1 MEDFQELPE
10 ISGAGGGGGGQQVV
24 QQTVQQNVTIAAPT
38 ARQPTVA
45 ANNLFSVA
53 FAKTVYALSEGEIEG
68 FPNSITKDT
77 FLDSTPIQN
86 ADDTY
91 NFQGYTIDH
100 RTGTDET
107 QTPIT
112 GFSTTENVVGV
123 NTNLTVAAGALTRT
137 ITDTDVE
144 RCRIIMSFPALQAQN
159 RDNGDVTGTSVSFK
173 IEVSAN
179 GGSYVEID
187 SPTVSGKS
195 NSQFQR
201 AYEFDLDGTGP
212 WTIRLTRLTGDDSS
226 GYVANQTRWQSLVEI
241 IDEKFAYPN
250 TALLALKVDARQFNS
265 IPNVAVRLRGK
276 RVQIPTN
283 YNPTTRV
290 YTGIWDGTFQTAW
303 TDNPAWIFR
312 DIVVNDRF
320 GVARYVSNISIDP
333 WYLYTV
339 SQYCDELVPDG
350 NGGTEPRFTCNVYL
364 QNAGSV
370 YEVLNGLA
378 SCFRGLI
385 YYSQGQLF
393 LTQDREQLP
402 VQQFSESNVIQEVD
416 DSGQVT
422 APCFTY
428 SGTARGARKSVVLA
442 NWDDPNQA
450 YSSVTEYQ
458 QDDTLLETF
467 GYNPIDLRLLG
478 VTSRGQAL
486 RAAKHTLFS
495 NRYLTERVSFRI
507 AAEGL
512 AAGVGE
518 IIQIADPMK
527 QGQRLGGR
535 IKSIDGNN
543 IKLDAVL
550 SLNDAIDYT
559 LTLVVPDG
567 ETVTNP
573 DGSITKRPK
582 LSVHNL
588 VSASQD
594 FSNPEFRVFAS
605 QDLDDELITQAGD
618 SLGGL
623 VAVDS
628 LGTTTAEVDGI
639 IDTQANA
646 LWVLEWSDMQAA
658 LYKIVAISEVEPL
671 VFQVEAV
678 QYNASKFDYV
688 DNDLP
693 IAVPKDRFTLEAPQ
707 AVAELTAKLVYNN
720 GRTQISADWEAPQR
734 NGADDVLI
742 RGYRYQWR
750 QTGAAQWNEVQVTSV
765 TNATV
770 SLPDHVYGNTYEFRA
785 ATFDRLSRQSEFTAV
800 TVSDFDAIPDLSAAE
815 FNATVTHANQPDGT
829 QLLIVDPGTCP
840 ILPRITGF
848 RCWAKPRNLK
858 GGEIPGVKTPGND
871 GYYFL
876 ADIPL
881 TGYYTI
887 AFHAPDTYDVRIS
900 FTSAI
905 FGEAPDDYIYDVVE
919 RGEIAPPAPNNFS
932 VVESANRAGKRF
944 SWQLPLSEYGSWDQ
958 KVVSDIIGY
967 EVRFKR
973 GELANNIV
981 EFDVDTDIITVK
993 TSTVIGIKTNQHLL
1007 TVGEEIVFAATTGT
1021 LPTGITAG
1029 TTYFVAAD
1037 GFNSV
1042 EFKVATTAG
1051 GDPID
1056 LTGTATG
1063 DYRVSGPAA
1072 LATRL
1077 NLSASWGAGLEL
1089 ASGGLNANQQWFET
1103 SLFDTD
1109 SWVVMVK
1116 SVDATNWRSDLPA
1129 FVLVNIGAP
1138 PVSNAVATID
1148 ARDQGGDDTWEGNYI
1163 NCEVNDDGDLVQTD
1177 AGRDSIFTWNF
1188 DNDEE
1193 ESNLLLSTT
1202 ATATY
1207 QHKLVALTGA
1217 DTVLV
1222 QDPDGTNDDD
1232 KLLQEDTPVV
1242 IDVASSSFELQRDD
1256 TTILHLLKE
1265 NDTLEFVEVSGSLPT
1280 GISTG
1285 TTYHVVS
1292 TDLTTTVFR
1301 VAATQGGT
1309 AITLSGT
1316 ATGTYAVRGA
1326 AFGILAEQRF
1336 YSDTELAEGGIV
1348 HPYAP
1353 FERLLGDVYRVE
1365 TTFKSPDGITAG
1377 NITALTAQL
1386 DYPDVIESIEDA
1398 DISDSSEGTA
1408 ISLSKTFRAIS
1419 SVQVTL
1425 QNTTAVTAVVLS
1437 KSTTSITVVCRNSA
1451 GNAVEGT
1458 VDLVVVGY

>member
-10 ISGAGGGGGGQQVV
+10 ISGAGGGGGGASVVQQVV
-24 QQTVQQNVTIAAPT
+24 QQQVVQPT
-38 ARQPTVA
+38 ARQPVEA

-53 FAKTVYALSEGEIEG
+53 FAKTVYALSEGEVEG

-86 ADDTY
+86 PDDTY

-107 QTPIT
+107 QTPIN
-112 GFSTTENVVGV
+112 GFSSTENVVGV
-123 NTNLTVAAGALTRT
+123 NTAVTVATGPITRT
-137 ITDTDVE
+137 ITDTDTE
-144 RCRIIMSFPALQAQN
+144 RARVIINHPALQASN
-159 RDNGDVTGTSVSFK
+159 RDNGDVTGTSVSYR

-179 GGSYVEID
+179 GGAYTTAAE
-187 SPTVSGKS
+187 PTVSGKS

-212 WTIRLTRLTGDDSS
+212 WAIRVTRLTGDSNTAYLQNS
-226 GYVANQTRWQSLVEI
+226 ITWQSLVEI

-265 IPNVAVRLRGK
+265 IPNVSVRLRGK

-290 YTGIWDGTFQTAW
+290 YTGIWDGTFTTAW
-303 TDNPAWIFR
+303 TDNPAWVFR

-402 VQQFSESNVIQEVD
+402 VQQFSEANVMQEVD

-422 APCFTY
+422 SPCFTY
-428 SGTARGARKSVVLA
+428 TGTARGARKSVVLA

-458 QDDTLLETF
+458 QDDALLETF

-495 NRYLTERVSFRI
+495 NRYLTEKVSFRI
-507 AAEGL
+507 GAEGL

-535 IKSIDGNN
+535 IKEISGNN

-550 SLNDAIDYT
+550 SLNPAIDYT

-588 VSASQD
+588 VSSSED

-605 QDLDDELITQAGD
+605 QDLADELITQAGD

-623 VAVDS
+623 VAIDS

-639 IDTQANA
+639 IDSQVNA
-646 LWVLEWSDMQAA
+646 LWVLEWSDLQAA
-658 LYKIVAISEVEPL
+658 LYKIVAITEVEPL

-693 IAVPKDRFTLEAPQ
+693 IAIPKDRFKLEAPQ
-707 AVAELTAKLVYNN
+707 SVVGLSAKLIYNN
-720 GRTQISADWEAPQR
+720 GRTQVSADWQAPQR
-734 NGADDVLI
+734 NGSDDLLI
-742 RGYRYQWR
+742 RGYRFQWR
-750 QTGAAQWNEVQVTSV
+750 QSGASQWNDVQVTQV
-765 TNATV
+765 TNATI
-770 SLPDHVYGNTYEFRA
+770 SLPEHVYGDTYQFRV
-785 ATFDRLSRQSEFTAV
+785 ATFDRLSRQSEFSAV
-800 TVSDFDAIPDLSAAE
+800 DVSDFDAIPDLSAAE
-815 FNATVTHANQPDGT
+815 FGATVTHANQPDGT

-848 RCWAKPRNLK
+848 KCWAKPRNLK

-887 AFHAPDTYDVRIS
+887 AFHAPDTYDIRVS

-905 FGEAPDDYIYDVVE
+905 FGEQPDDYIYDVVE

-932 VVESANRAGKRF
+932 VVENVNRTAKRF

-958 KVVSDIIGY
+958 KVVSDIVGY

-973 GELANNIV
+973 GTLATNIV
-981 EFDVDTDIITVK
+981 EFDVATDLITVK

-1007 TVGEEIVFAATTGT
+1007 TVGEEIVFAASTGT

-1042 EFKVATTAG
+1042 EFKVAATAG
-1051 GDPID
+1051 GAPIN

-1063 DYRVSGPAA
+1063 TYNVSGPSA

-1077 NLSASWGAGLEL
+1077 NLSASWGAGIEL

-1138 PVSNAVATID
+1138 PVSNAVATIN
-1148 ARDQGGDDTWEGNYI
+1148 ARTQGDGGWVGNYN
-1163 NCEVNDDGDLVQTD
+1163 NCEVDGSGDLVQTD

-1188 DNDEE
+1188 DNNEA

-1217 DTVLV
+1217 DLVLV
-1222 QDPDGTNDDD
+1222 QEPDNTNDDD
-1232 KLLQEDTPVV
+1232 KILQEDTPVV
-1242 IDVASSSFELQRDD
+1242 ITVASSSFQLQRNSI
-1256 TTILHLLKE
+1256 TIPHLLE
-1265 NDTLEFVEVSGSLPT
+1265 VNDTLEFVEVSGSLPT

-1309 AITLSGT
+1309 AITLSGS
-1316 ATGTYAVRGA
+1316 ATGTYAVRGT
-1326 AFGILAEQRF
+1326 AFGIVGEQRF

-1353 FERLLGDVYRVE
+1353 YERLLGDLYRVE
-1365 TTFKSPDGITAG
+1365 TTFKSPDGVTAG
-1377 NITALTAQL
+1377 KITALTAQL
-1386 DYPDVIESIEDA
+1386 DYPDVIETINDASI
-1398 DISDSSEGTA
+1398 SGSSGGSA
-1408 ISLSKTFRAIS
+1408 ISLTKTFRAIS

-1437 KSTTSITVVCRNSA
+1437 KSTTSITVECRNAS
-1451 GNAVEGT
+1451 GNAVAGT

>member
-1 MEDFQELPE
+1 MEDFQDLPE
-10 ISGAGGGGGGQQVV
+10 VSGAGGGGGGQTVV
-24 QQTVQQNVTIAAPT
+24 QQTVQQNVTVTPT
-38 ARQPTVA
+38 ARQPVEA

-77 FLDSTPIQN
+77 YLDSTPIQN
-86 ADDTY
+86 PDGTY
-91 NFQGYTIDH
+91 NFNGYTIES

-107 QTPIT
+107 QTPIA
-112 GFSTTENVVGV
+112 GFSTAENAVGV
-123 NTNLTVAAGALTRT
+123 NTAITVATGAITRT

-144 RCRIIMSFPALQAQN
+144 RCRVIINHPSLQAN
-159 RDNGDVTGTSVSFK
+159 NKDNGDITGTSVSYR

-179 GGSYVEID
+179 GGPYSTVAE
-187 SPTVSGKS
+187 PTVSGKS
-195 NSQFQR
+195 SSQFQR

-212 WTIRLTRLTGDDSS
+212 WTIRVSRLTADSS
-226 GYVANQTRWQSLVEI
+226 TAYLQNSITWQSYIEI

-250 TALLALKVDARQFNS
+250 TGLLALKVDARQFNS
-265 IPNVAVRLRGK
+265 IPNVSVKLRGK

-290 YTGIWDGTFQTAW
+290 YTGIWDGTFTTAW

-350 NGGTEPRFTCNVYL
+350 NGGTEPRFTCNVFL

-402 VQQFSESNVIQEVD
+402 VQQFSEANVIQEVD

-422 APCFTY
+422 SPCFTY

-458 QDDTLLETF
+458 QDDALLQTF

-495 NRYLTERVSFRI
+495 NRYLTEKVSFRI

-535 IKSIDGNN
+535 IKEISGNN
-543 IKLDAVL
+543 ITLDAVL

-567 ETVTNP
+567 ETITNP
-573 DGSITKRPK
+573 DSTITKRPK

-588 VSASQD
+588 ISASQD
-594 FSNPEFRVFAS
+594 RGNPELR
-605 QDLDDELITQAGD
+605 DLAVQNGLDVLVTQGGD
-618 SLGGL
+618 VLEG
-623 VAVDS
+623 VTIVDS
-628 LGTTTAEVDGI
+628 LGTTTAVVDGNV
-639 IDTQANA
+639 DSQVNA

-658 LYKIVAISEVEPL
+658 LYKIIAITEVEPL
-671 VFQVEAV
+671 VFQVEAI

-693 IAVPKDRFTLEAPQ
+693 IAIPKDRFTLEAPQ
-707 AVAELTAKLVYNN
+707 AVESLTAKLIYNN
-720 GRTQISADWEAPQR
+720 GRTQINADWRSPQR
-734 NGADDVLI
+734 NGSDDLLV

-750 QTGAAQWNEVQVTSV
+750 DATAAQWNDIELTSV
-765 TNATV
+765 TNAAV
-770 SLPDHVYGNTYEFRA
+770 SLPDHVYGTEYQFRV
-785 ATFDRLSRQSEFTAV
+785 ATFDRLSRQSDYSTV
-800 TVSDFDAIPDLSAAE
+800 DVSDFDAIPDLSDAE
-815 FNATVTHANQPDGT
+815 FGATVTHANQPDGT
-829 QLLIVDPGTCP
+829 QLIIVDPGTCP

-900 FTSAI
+900 FTSAV
-905 FGEAPDDYIYDVVE
+905 FGEEPDDYIYDVVE
-919 RGEIAPPAPNNFS
+919 RAEIAPPTPNNFS

-958 KVVSDIIGY
+958 KVVSDIVGY

-973 GELANNIV
+973 GQLATNIV
-981 EFDVDTDIITVK
+981 EFDVATDIVTVK

-1007 TVGEEIVFAATTGT
+1007 TVGEEIVFAASSGT

-1029 TTYFVAAD
+1029 TTYFVAAE

-1042 EFKVATTAG
+1042 EFKLAATAG
-1051 GDPID
+1051 GDPIN

-1063 DYRVSGPAA
+1063 TYNVSGPAA

-1077 NLSASWGAGLEL
+1077 NLSASWGAGLDL

-1103 SLFDTD
+1103 SLFDSDT
-1109 SWVVMVK
+1109 WVVMVK

-1138 PVSNAVATID
+1138 PISNAVATIN
-1148 ARDQGGDDTWEGNYI
+1148 ARTQGAGSWEGNYI
-1163 NCEVNDDGDLVQTD
+1163 NCEVDGNGDLVQTD

-1188 DNDEE
+1188 DNNEA

-1207 QHKLVALTGA
+1207 QHKLVALTGE

-1222 QDPDGTNDDD
+1222 QEPDGTNDDD

-1242 IDVASSSFELQRDD
+1242 ITVASSSFELQRGGS
-1256 TTILHLLKE
+1256 TIPHLLE
-1265 NDTLEFVEVSGSLPT
+1265 VNDTLEFVEVAGSLPT

-1326 AFGILAEQRF
+1326 AFGILGEQRF
-1336 YSDTELAEGGIV
+1336 YDDTELAEGGIV

-1353 FERLLGDVYRVE
+1353 YERLLGDVYRVQ
-1365 TTFKSPDGITAG
+1365 TTFKSPDGVVAG

-1386 DYPDVIESIEDA
+1386 DYPDVIEKQNDVA
-1398 DISDSSEGTA
+1398 ISSAGTA
-1408 ISLSKTFRAIS
+1408 VSLNKTFRS
-1419 SVQVTL
+1419 VESVQITAL
-1425 QNTTAVTAVVLS
+1425 QTGGSTAITAVVTA
-1437 KSTTSITVVCRNSA
+1437 KTTTSVTIKCLDASGSGVTGLVDITVI
-1451 GNAVEGT
+1451 
-1458 VDLVVVGY
+1458 GY

>member
-1 MEDFQELPE
+1 MEDFQDLPE
-10 ISGAGGGGGGQQVV
+10 VSGAGGGGGGGQQVV
-24 QQTVQQNVTIAAPT
+24 NQTVQQNVRVVAPT
-38 ARQPTVA
+38 RQSVET

-77 FLDSTPIQN
+77 YLDSTPIQN
-86 ADDTY
+86 PDESY
-91 NFQGYTIDH
+91 NFEGYTIDH

-112 GFSTTENVVGV
+112 GFSTTENAIGV
-123 NTNLTVAAGALTRT
+123 NTAVTIATGAITRT

-144 RCRIIMSFPALQAQN
+144 RCRVIINHPALQASN
-159 RDNGDVTGTSVSFK
+159 RDNGDITGTSVEYK

-179 GGSYVEID
+179 GGAYIQKAR
-187 SPTVSGKS
+187 PIVSGKS

-201 AYEFDLDGTGP
+201 AYEFDLHGGGP
-212 WTIRLTRLTGDDSS
+212 WTIRVTRITADSDS
-226 GYVANQTRWQSLVEI
+226 AYLQNSITWQSYVEI

-250 TALLALKVDARQFNS
+250 TALMALKVDSRQFNS
-265 IPNVAVRLRGK
+265 IPNVSVRLRGK
-276 RVQIPTN
+276 RVQVPSN
-283 YNPTTRV
+283 YNAETRV

-320 GVARYVSNISIDP
+320 GVARYVPNISIDP
-333 WYLYTV
+333 WYLYTI
-339 SQYCDELVPDG
+339 SQYCDELVDNG
-350 NGGTEPRFTCNVYL
+350 IGGTEPRFTCNVYL

-393 LTQDREQLP
+393 LSQDREQLP
-402 VQQFSESNVIQEVD
+402 VQQFSEANVIQEVD

-422 APCFTY
+422 SPCFNYT
-428 SGTARGARKSVVLA
+428 GTARGARKSVVLA

-450 YSSVTEYQ
+450 YSNVTEYQ
-458 QDDTLLETF
+458 QDDTLLESF

-495 NRYLTERVSFRI
+495 NRYLTEKVSFRI

-535 IKSIDGNN
+535 IKEIDGNN
-543 IKLDAVL
+543 IRLDAVL

-559 LTLVVPDG
+559 LTLVLPDG

-573 DGSITKRPK
+573 DGTITKRPK

-588 VSASQD
+588 VSASEDYAAPEYRLFSTQD
-594 FSNPEFRVFAS
+594 ET
-605 QDLDDELITQAGD
+605 DELITQSGD

-623 VAVDS
+623 VLIDT
-628 LGTTTAEVDGI
+628 LGTTTAVVDGI
-639 IDTQANA
+639 VDSQVNA
-646 LWVLEWSDMQAA
+646 LWVLEWSDLQAA
-658 LYKIVAISEVEPL
+658 LYKIVAITEVEPL
-671 VFQVEAV
+671 VFQVEAI

-693 IAVPKDRFTLEAPQ
+693 IAIPKDRFTLTPAQAPTGTSAQ
-707 AVAELTAKLVYNN
+707 LIYNN
-720 GRTQISADWEAPQR
+720 GRAQITATWTTPQR
-734 NGADDVLI
+734 NEADDILVK
-742 RGYRYQWR
+742 GYRYQWR
-750 QTGAAQWNEVQVTSV
+750 KSDAVQWSDVRDISV
-765 TNATV
+765 TNASI
-770 SLPDHVYGNTYEFRA
+770 SLSEHVFGDAYDFRV
-785 ATFDRLSRQSEFTAV
+785 ATFDRLGRQSEYS
-800 TVSDFDAIPDLSAAE
+800 TVSVAGFDAIPDLSAAE
-815 FNATVTHANQPDGT
+815 FGATVTHANQPDGT
-829 QLLIVDPGTCP
+829 QLIIVDPGTCP

-848 RCWAKPRNLK
+848 KCWAKPRNLK
-858 GGEIPGVKTPGND
+858 GGEIPGVKTPQDD
-871 GYYFL
+871 GWYFL

-887 AFHAPDTYDVRIS
+887 AFHAPDTYDVRVS
-900 FTSAI
+900 FTSAV
-905 FGEAPDDYIYDVVE
+905 FGEEPSDYIYDVVE
-919 RGEIAPPAPNNFS
+919 RGEIAPPTPNNFS
-932 VVESANRAGKRF
+932 VVENVNRTAKRF

-958 KVVSDIIGY
+958 KVVSDITGY

-973 GELANNIV
+973 GTLSSNIV
-981 EFDVDTDIITVK
+981 EFDIDADVIRIK

-1007 TVGEEIVFAATTGT
+1007 DVGEEIVFAANTGT

-1042 EFKVATTAG
+1042 EFKVAATAG
-1051 GDPID
+1051 GAPIN

-1063 DYRVSGPAA
+1063 NYSVSGPGA

-1138 PVSNAVATID
+1138 PISNAVATIN
-1148 ARDQGGDDTWEGNYI
+1148 ARTQGAGSWEGNYN
-1163 NCEVNDDGDLVQTD
+1163 NCEVDGDGDLVQTD
-1177 AGRDSIFTWNF
+1177 PSRDSIFTWNF
-1188 DNDEE
+1188 DNDEA

-1207 QHKLVALTGA
+1207 QHKLVALTGEGIA
-1217 DTVLV
+1217 LV

-1232 KLLQEDTPVV
+1232 KILQEDTPVV
-1242 IDVASSSFELQRDD
+1242 IDVATSSFQLQRGGS
-1256 TTILHLLKE
+1256 TIAHLLKV
-1265 NDTLEFVEVSGSLPT
+1265 NDTFEFIEVSGSLPT

-1285 TTYHVVS
+1285 TTYHVVT
-1292 TDLTTTVFR
+1292 TDLTSTVFR
-1301 VAATQGGT
+1301 VSATQGGT
-1309 AITLSGT
+1309 AITLSGS
-1316 ATGTYAVRGA
+1316 ATGTYAVRG
-1326 AFGILAEQRF
+1326 FDILAEQRF
-1336 YSDTELAEGGIV
+1336 YDDTELAEGGIV

-1353 FERLLGDVYRVE
+1353 YERLLGDVYRVE
-1365 TTFKSPDGITAG
+1365 TTFKSPDGIVAG

-1386 DYPDVIESIEDA
+1386 DYPDVIETVNDA
-1398 DISDSSEGTA
+1398 AISGSSGGSA
-1408 ISLSKTFRAIS
+1408 ISLTKTFRSIS

-1425 QNTTAVTAVVLS
+1425 QNTSAVTAVVLS
-1437 KSTTSITVVCRNSA
+1437 KSTTSITVECRDAS
-1451 GNAVEGT
+1451 GTAVAGT

>member
-1 MEDFQELPE
+1 MEDFQEFPE
-10 ISGAGGGGGGQQVV
+10 ISGAGGGGGGAGVVQQVV
-24 QQTVQQNVTIAAPT
+24 QQQVVQPT
-38 ARQPTVA
+38 ARQPVET

-53 FAKTVYALSEGEIEG
+53 FAKTVYALSEGEVEG

-86 ADDTY
+86 PDNTY

-112 GFSTTENVVGV
+112 GFSATENVVGV
-123 NTNLTVAAGALTRT
+123 NTAVTVAAGPITRT
-137 ITDTDVE
+137 ITDTDTE
-144 RCRIIMSFPALQAQN
+144 RARVIINHPALQASN
-159 RDNGDVTGTSVSFK
+159 RDNGDVIGTSVSYR

-179 GGSYVEID
+179 GGAYTTAAE
-187 SPTVSGKS
+187 PTVSGKS

-212 WTIRLTRLTGDDSS
+212 WAIRVTRLTGDSNTAYIQNS
-226 GYVANQTRWQSLVEI
+226 ITWQSLVEI

-265 IPNVAVRLRGK
+265 IPNVSVRLRGK

-290 YTGIWDGTFQTAW
+290 YTGIWDGTFTTAW

-370 YEVLNGLA
+370 YEVLNSLA

-402 VQQFSESNVIQEVD
+402 VQQFSEANVIQEVD
-416 DSGQVT
+416 DSGQVIS
-422 APCFTY
+422 PCFTY
-428 SGTARGARKSVVLA
+428 TGTARGARKSVVLA

-458 QDDTLLETF
+458 QDDALLETF

-495 NRYLTERVSFRI
+495 NRYLTEKVSFRI
-507 AAEGL
+507 GAEGL

-535 IKSIDGNN
+535 IKEISGNN

-550 SLNDAIDYT
+550 SLNPAIDYT

-588 VSASQD
+588 ISATQD
-594 FSNPEFRVFAS
+594 LGNPELR
-605 QDLDDELITQAGD
+605 DLALQNATDVLVTQAGD
-618 SLGGL
+618 VLEGL
-623 VAVDS
+623 TVIDS
-628 LGTTTAEVDGI
+628 LGTTTAVVDGNV
-639 IDTQANA
+639 DTQVNA

-658 LYKIVAISEVEPL
+658 LYKIVAVSEVEPL

-678 QYNASKFDYV
+678 QYNTSKFDYV

-693 IAVPKDRFTLEAPQ
+693 IAIPKDRFKLEATQ
-707 AVAELTAKLVYNN
+707 TVAELTAKLVYNN
-720 GRTQISADWEAPQR
+720 GRTQISADWESPQR
-734 NGADDVLI
+734 NGADDLLV

-750 QTGAAQWNEVQVTSV
+750 QTGAAQWNEIEVTSV
-765 TNATV
+765 TNATI
-770 SLPDHVYGNTYEFRA
+770 SLPDHVYGNSYEFRA

-800 TVSDFDAIPDLSAAE
+800 TVSDFDAIPDLSDAN
-815 FNATVTHANQPDGT
+815 FVATVTHANQPDGT

-905 FGEAPDDYIYDVVE
+905 FGETPDDYIYDVVE

-958 KVVSDIIGY
+958 KVVSDIVGY

-973 GELANNIV
+973 GNLANNIV

-1007 TVGEEIVFAATTGT
+1007 TVGEEIVFAADSGT

-1042 EFKVATTAG
+1042 EFKVAATAG
-1051 GDPID
+1051 GAAINF
-1056 LTGTATG
+1056 TGTATG

-1109 SWVVMVK
+1109 TWVVMVK

-1138 PVSNAVATID
+1138 PVSNAVATIN
-1148 ARDQGGDDTWEGNYI
+1148 ARTQGDGGWVGNYI
-1163 NCEVNDDGDLVQTD
+1163 NCEVDGSGDLVQTD

-1188 DNDEE
+1188 DNNEA

-1207 QHKLVALTGA
+1207 QHKLVALTGQGIE
-1217 DTVLV
+1217 LV

-1242 IDVASSSFELQRDD
+1242 ITVASSSFQLQRNS
-1256 TTILHLLKE
+1256 TTIPHLLE
-1265 NDTLEFVEVSGSLPT
+1265 VNDTLEFIEVSGSLPT

-1292 TDLTTTVFR
+1292 TDLTSTVFR

-1309 AITLSGT
+1309 AITLSGS
-1316 ATGTYAVRGA
+1316 ATGTYTVNGD
-1326 AFGILAEQRF
+1326 AFGMLAEQRF
-1336 YSDTELAEGGIV
+1336 YDDTELAEGGIV

-1386 DYPDVIESIEDA
+1386 DYPDVVEKQNDVA
-1398 DISDSSEGTA
+1398 ISSAGTA
-1408 ISLSKTFRAIS
+1408 VSLTKTFRS
-1419 SVQVTL
+1419 VESVQITAL
-1425 QNTTAVTAVVLS
+1425 QTGGSTAVTAVVTA
-1437 KSTTSITVVCRNSA
+1437 KSTTSVTISCLDASGSGVTGLVDITVI
-1451 GNAVEGT
+1451 
-1458 VDLVVVGY
+1458 GY